1 MKFNYKSRK
10 GFTLIELLVVIGIL
24 AVLVA
29 IAIPS
34 VAGLI
39 DRANVSSDNTNA
51 NEMTNAIERFTSE
64 YELYCQDVASG
75 VLDVNDLDSAQGRI
89 FNVTEIETRKG
100 IEMTENLG
108 YTHDIVGID
117 RDTKYPVNE
126 VTAKKVIENFMKT
139 SSSTFEPKQS
149 DCSYYYS
156 PQIGKVVVAKTGSTI
171 AELNKIAMEDEA
183 EYATIN
189 NGEII
194 EWINLSVNAGK
205 EVNDWTYVNAATPT
219 NHQYKELGTKA
230 PTFNIEW
237 SAKNETTGQPVIVGV
252 SISNSNYSGNGTTP
266 CTMTNVPMGKYALV
280 ATYAGNEYKFNL
292 LVYQEGIQTF
302 KFTVPGTN
310 ISVGSDNDTYVPSGN
325 GGGSTPSTPSTP
337 EPPVQSCQHNN
348 TEIKNKTMTYTG
360 DKVCKNCGTCIESGI
375 TLIAKELTI
384 QGDVNRMTITYIDG
398 WTWNDFINSEYNTF
412 ASVTLNYVYYTGTP
426 FLFNPDGSIGSE
438 TLTDGPYPGT
448 IVTGDMIIDDSLFY
462 GYTMDMNG
470 YNHLTSTGTHSQHR
484 VTFDVSTGTFS
495 KNCSI
500 CDITLTEDICPHSA
514 RQNHSDGSQTCLIC
528 DKHFD

>member
-1 MKFNYKSRK
+1 MKFNAKSRK

-24 AVLVA
+24 AVLAA

-39 DRANVSSDNTNA
+39 DRANQSSDNTNA
-51 NEMTNAIERFTSE
+51 KEMTNAIERFTSE

-75 VLDVNDLDSAQGRI
+75 TLNVTDLDSAQGRV

-100 IEMTENLG
+100 VEMTENLG
-108 YTHDIVGID
+108 YTHDIVAVD

-156 PQIGKVVVAKTGSTI
+156 PQVGKVVVAKTGSTI

-219 NHQYKELGTKA
+219 NNQYKELGTKA

-237 SAKNETTGQPVIVGV
+237 SAKNEATGQPVTVGV

-302 KFTVPGTN
+302 KLTIPGTN
-310 ISVGSDNDTYVPSGN
+310 ISVGSDNDTYVPSG
-325 GGGSTPSTPSTP
+325 GSTPSTPSTP
-337 EPPVQSCQHNN
+337 EPPIQSCQHTN
-348 TEIKNKTMTYTG
+348 TKVINAKEATTDEKGYTG
-360 DKVCKNCGTCIESGI
+360 DTWCNDCNTKIASGTEINFLHTVTIDFTNGYSVNQVSRSDLVYFSMDGGNTWVDLA
-375 TLIAKELTI
+375 TLLPQEISPYQRT
-384 QGDVNRMTITYIDG
+384 TITIECSQIKADIRY
-398 WTWNDFINSEYNTF
+398 
-412 ASVTLNYVYYTGTP
+412 
-426 FLFNPDGSIGSE
+426 
-438 TLTDGPYPGT
+438 
-448 IVTGDMIIDDSLFY
+448 
-462 GYTMDMNG
+462 MNG
-470 YNHLTSTGTHSQHR
+470 PGYQFLSNDLGVNFVCLAMNT
-484 VTFDVSTGTFS
+484 VTD
-495 KNCSI
+495 NLI
-500 CDITLTEDICPHSA
+500 LTEDIVITISFDHSGGA
-514 RQNHSDGSQTCLIC
+514 N
-528 DKHFD
+528 

>member
-24 AVLVA
+24 AVLAA

-39 DRANVSSDNTNA
+39 DRANQSSDNTNA
-51 NEMTNAIERFTSE
+51 KEMTNAIERFTSE

-75 VLDVNDLDSAQGRI
+75 ALDVTDLDSAQGRV

-100 IEMTENLG
+100 VEMTENLG
-108 YTHDIVGID
+108 YTHDIVAVD

-156 PQIGKVVVAKTGSTI
+156 PQVGKVVVAKTGSTI
-171 AELNKIAMEDEA
+171 AELNEIAMEDEA

-194 EWINLSVNAGK
+194 EWINLSINAGK
-205 EVNDWTYVNAATPT
+205 EVNNWTYVNAATPT
-219 NHQYKELGTKA
+219 NNQYKELGTKA

-237 SAKNETTGQPVIVGV
+237 SAKNETTGQPVTVGV

-302 KFTVPGTN
+302 KLTIPGTN

-325 GGGSTPSTPSTP
+325 GGGTSNPDVN
-337 EPPVQSCQHNN
+337 EPPTQSCQHTN
-348 TEIKNKTMTYTG
+348 TELKNQKDATVLEEGYTG
-360 DKVCKNCGTCIESGI
+360 DTWCKDCNTQIATGSTIAKLPQPSNLFSFTLNNRTYHAEEGMTWGEWIGSSYNNSERKYDIEYFITNLNGGHIPSLFQSREHMESLGVTTVMLDKVYVTADGSNRVSAVGLVYLDASGNVVTWMGGGDGVNSYSYYMLKEDIESQ
-375 TLIAKELTI
+375 ANV
-384 QGDVNRMTITYIDG
+384 QFN
-398 WTWNDFINSEYNTF
+398 NTVIEETF
-412 ASVTLNYVYYTGTP
+412 YTVR
-426 FLFNPDGSIGSE
+426 
-438 TLTDGPYPGT
+438 YW
-448 IVTGDMIIDDSLFY
+448 
-462 GYTMDMNG
+462 
-470 YNHLTSTGTHSQHR
+470 
-484 VTFDVSTGTFS
+484 
-495 KNCSI
+495 
-500 CDITLTEDICPHSA
+500 
-514 RQNHSDGSQTCLIC
+514 
-528 DKHFD
+528 

>member
-1 MKFNYKSRK
+1 MKFNAKSRK

-24 AVLVA
+24 AVLAA

-39 DRANVSSDNTNA
+39 DRANQSSDNTNA
-51 NEMTNAIERFTSE
+51 KEMTNAIERFTSE

-75 VLDVNDLDSAQGRI
+75 TLDVTDLDSAQGRV

-100 IEMTENLG
+100 VEMTENLG
-108 YTHDIVGID
+108 YTHDIVAVD

-156 PQIGKVVVAKTGSTI
+156 PQVGKVVVAKTGSTI
-171 AELNKIAMEDEA
+171 AELNKIAMEDEV

-219 NHQYKELGTKA
+219 NNQYKELGTKA

-237 SAKNETTGQPVIVGV
+237 SAKNEATGQPVTVGV

-302 KFTVPGTN
+302 KLTIPGTN
-310 ISVGSDNDTYVPSGN
+310 ISVGSDNDTYVPSGTPN
-325 GGGSTPSTPSTP
+325 TPNTPDTPNVPTPSIKSFNIITVDKTIQYQYEEGMTWRQWIVSDYNDGILFVKESGTAPGIPQTFRPVPDGVLATSVGYARNNSSVQTADARTDYQTILFGIYDTGLGGGAFVCHPDDVINGSTHEYDMYSYS
-337 EPPVQSCQHNN
+337 ESVSNFSGYYLV
-348 TEIKNKTMTYTG
+348 EI
-360 DKVCKNCGTCIESGI
+360 
-375 TLIAKELTI
+375 
-384 QGDVNRMTITYIDG
+384 
-398 WTWNDFINSEYNTF
+398 W
-412 ASVTLNYVYYTGTP
+412 
-426 FLFNPDGSIGSE
+426 
-438 TLTDGPYPGT
+438 
-448 IVTGDMIIDDSLFY
+448 DD
-462 GYTMDMNG
+462 
-470 YNHLTSTGTHSQHR
+470 
-484 VTFDVSTGTFS
+484 
-495 KNCSI
+495 
-500 CDITLTEDICPHSA
+500 
-514 RQNHSDGSQTCLIC
+514 
-528 DKHFD
+528 